1 METLDKI
8 IYQHKEQLISSLQE
22 LIRIKSVGG
31 EAEKDMPFGKEVDHA
46 LKYVLQLAKSFGL
59 KTFYHEKGY
68 YGYIEMGDGKEL
80 VGIIAHLDV
89 VPVEQPETWSYP
101 PFDGVI
107 VNNRIYGRGAID
119 DKGPLLATLY
129 AMKAVQEAKLPL
141 NKRIRLILGTNEE
154 TGWKDIEEYLK
165 QEEVPH
171 YGFSP
176 DSDFPLINA
185 EKGLLQLKLIS
196 EEKANFFLKGGTALN
211 SVPDHCSYQ
220 GDGMKEVITLADTS
234 KNLYRFEDSTFTLI
248 GKSSH
253 SERPWEG
260 INAIVKTCTLL
271 SKTKTSSPILDFI
284 VKEIG
289 DDVYAKRIFGNYYD
303 EVSGKLTCNVA
314 KVQIDKATQEL
325 YLDIRIPISKEKQE
339 VLSLLEEKTSK
350 YGLKVEILEYLPPLY
365 VSEEEAFLQTLRRV
379 YEEVTQ
385 QNSTPLS
392 TGGATYARAFR
403 NFIAFGA
410 LFPGEEKMAHKV
422 NEYINIDSL
431 IKASLIYAKA
441 IASLGE

>member
-1 METLDKI
+1 MYFI
-8 IYQHKEQLISSLQE
+8 I
-22 LIRIKSVGG
+22 
-31 EAEKDMPFGKEVDHA
+31 
-46 LKYVLQLAKSFGL
+46 
-59 KTFYHEKGY
+59 
-68 YGYIEMGDGKEL
+68 
-80 VGIIAHLDV
+80 
-89 VPVEQPETWSYP
+89 
-101 PFDGVI
+101 
-107 VNNRIYGRGAID
+107 
-119 DKGPLLATLY
+119 
-129 AMKAVQEAKLPL
+129 
-141 NKRIRLILGTNEE
+141 
-154 TGWKDIEEYLK
+154 
-165 QEEVPH
+165 
-171 YGFSP
+171 
-176 DSDFPLINA
+176 
-185 EKGLLQLKLIS
+185 
-196 EEKANFFLKGGTALN
+196 
-211 SVPDHCSYQ
+211 
-220 GDGMKEVITLADTS
+220 
-234 KNLYRFEDSTFTLI
+234 
-248 GKSSH
+248 
-253 SERPWEG
+253 
-260 INAIVKTCTLL
+260 
-271 SKTKTSSPILDFI
+271 KTKTSSPILDFI

-403 NFIAFGA
+403 NFVAFGA